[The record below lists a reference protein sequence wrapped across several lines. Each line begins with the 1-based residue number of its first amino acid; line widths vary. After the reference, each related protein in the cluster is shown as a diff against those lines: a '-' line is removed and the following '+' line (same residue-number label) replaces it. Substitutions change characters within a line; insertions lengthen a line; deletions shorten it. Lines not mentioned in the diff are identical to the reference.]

1 MAIIAGTQWV
11 SNLSGL
17 SLAIVL
23 ASIILGVTSL
33 VIVILRF
40 YLRFKEGY
48 FGWDDSLMAIGLV

>member
-1 MAIIAGTQWV
+1 MALVAGNQWV

-33 VIVILRF
+33 VIVLLRF
-40 YLRFKEGY
+40 YLRIKEGS